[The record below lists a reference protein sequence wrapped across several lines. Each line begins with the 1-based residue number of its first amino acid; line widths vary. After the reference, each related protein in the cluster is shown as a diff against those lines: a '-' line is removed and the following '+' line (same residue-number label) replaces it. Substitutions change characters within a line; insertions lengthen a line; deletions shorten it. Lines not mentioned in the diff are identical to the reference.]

1 MSTTPPQYAIEIE
14 DLRMSYGSREVLH
27 GVDLKVAK
35 GEIYGFLGPNGSG
48 KSTTIKIL
56 CGLLKPTKG
65 TAKILGQSVT
75 KQMDNIRHKIGYMS
89 QKFSLYDD
97 LTVVQNIRF
106 YAGLYGLS
114 GQAFKD
120 RLEEVVALT
129 GIQKYINFK
138 AKALSGG
145 WKQRLALGCALV
157 HEPEVIFL
165 DEPTAGI
172 DPVARR
178 DLWDLLFDLSSKGIT
193 LFVTTHY
200 MDEAERCHRVAYIYE
215 GNLIADGSSNTL
227 RNLDVI
233 TPEGYRRV
241 EITCK
246 PLMAGYRLLKE
257 ESDWI
262 KDVTVFG
269 TQLHA
274 LVNNKMTNT
283 QLSQVLQ
290 QNNITLNTI
299 EEIEPSLEDVF
310 VTLTQQAI
318 EDSKEHPSR

>member
-1 MSTTPPQYAIEIE
+1 
-14 DLRMSYGSREVLH
+14 
-27 GVDLKVAK
+27 
-35 GEIYGFLGPNGSG
+35 
-48 KSTTIKIL
+48 
-56 CGLLKPTKG
+56 LLKPSQG
-65 TAKILGQSVT
+65 SAKILGKNVM
-75 KQMDNIRHKIGYMS
+75 KEMDSIRHKIGYMS

-97 LTVVQNIRF
+97 LTVTQNIRF
-106 YAGLYGLS
+106 YAGLYGIS
-114 GQAFKD
+114 GQNFRD

-129 GIQKYINFK
+129 GIKKYLDFK
-138 AKALSGG
+138 AKSLSGG

-233 TPEGYRRV
+233 TPEGFRRL
-241 EITCK
+241 EIVCK
-246 PLMAGYRLLKE
+246 PLMSGYRLLKHE
-257 ESDWI
+257 DHWI

-274 LVNNKMTNT
+274 LVSEKISNQGIEKLLAENGITLT
-283 QLSQVLQ
+283 QLQ
-290 QNNITLNTI
+290 
-299 EEIEPSLEDVF
+299 EIQPSLEDVF
-310 VTLTQQAI
+310 VTLTQNAI
-318 EDSKEHPSR
+318 EENRQGS